1 MALKRSIPQESVET
15 AVSATLSDVLNKYR
29 TSDDLGEKQ
38 MLLEDII
45 KHDAGDKALVAILG
59 DTDEPKEIALF
70 ASMILARMTPHSAP
84 IDEILQLLRS
94 DEAHVRNSA
103 ISILQDYGESI
114 KHHVEKFLKDDDRDV
129 RIFAVNVLGDVEFE
143 ESRTLLLELIK
154 EEKDINVAMTAVD
167 YLAEIGQPDDIATLK
182 ALEARFPGE
191 AYVSFAINNAI
202 SLIEG

>member
-1 MALKRSIPQESVET
+1 MFYFCVGVIITIYLYIIENIKTKNSFELLFLLFPVFYIYTIGPAFQYGVGSDYFHYLRMYTVEVEERLFY
-15 AVSATLSDVLNKYR
+15 A
-29 TSDDLGEKQ
+29 GEYSFYY
-38 MLLEDII
+38 I
-45 KHDAGDKALVAILG
+45 V
-59 DTDEPKEIALF
+59 
-70 ASMILARMTPHSAP
+70 
-84 IDEILQLLRS
+84 
-94 DEAHVRNSA
+94 
-103 ISILQDYGESI
+103 
-114 KHHVEKFLKDDDRDV
+114 KFLIGDDRDL
-129 RIFAVNVLGDVEFE
+129 RIFAINVLGDVEFE